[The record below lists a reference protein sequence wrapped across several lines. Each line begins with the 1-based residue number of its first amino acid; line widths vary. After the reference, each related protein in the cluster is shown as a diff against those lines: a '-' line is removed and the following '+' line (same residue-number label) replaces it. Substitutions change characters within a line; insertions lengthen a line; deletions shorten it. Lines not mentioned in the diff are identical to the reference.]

1 MGLEFALGALVTV
14 FVVID
19 PFANLPVFVALLER
33 FSPAQRAATVRKAH
47 LVAFGVML
55 VFTFAGQ
62 ALLDFLGVE
71 LYALRIA
78 GGVLLFGIALEML
91 YGRRSRTEYSEAE
104 EEEAKQLERI
114 AASPLAVP
122 LITGPGAISTG
133 ILLRDSAATT
143 VDQGLL
149 LGAIALAFVGSYLLL
164 ARAEP
169 IFARLGVTGTTVVT
183 RIMGLLLASV
193 AVQYIAAGLREVF
206 RLA

>member
-1 MGLEFALGALVTV
+1 MSLEFALGALVTV

-33 FSPAQRAATVRKAH
+33 FSPARRVATVRRAH
-47 LVAFGVML
+47 VVAFLVMV
-55 VFTFAGQ
+55 VFTFAGE
-62 ALLDFLGVE
+62 ALLALLGVE

-104 EEEAKQLERI
+104 EEEALQAERI

-122 LITGPGAISTG
+122 LITGPGAVSTG
-133 ILLRDSAATT
+133 ILLSDSAPALL
-143 VDQGLL
+143 DKGLL
-149 LGAIALAFVGSYLLL
+149 LAAIAAAFVASYLLL
-164 ARAEP
+164 VRAP
-169 IFARLGVTGTTVVT
+169 PLFARLGVTGTTVVT

-193 AVQYIAAGLREVF
+193 AVQFIATGVREAF
-206 RLA
+206 GIP